1 MLTTMGP
8 SILICNMPLTNESGT
23 LDGCKRESDTCAT
36 ARQGETQRFL
46 LPPFREA
53 QPVSFPGNVG
63 GLWLTR
69 YVGQIDVC
77 LCPEGQIPALD
88 AILDPPVDEGKHIK
102 LHAISDV
109 YRVQWAGRD
118 VVVKRYNHMG
128 LFHSLRHTVKGSRAR
143 RGWRNGQ
150 RLLELGIPTPRPV
163 AYIDEYRGPLL
174 WRSYLVTEYV
184 DGRLLNGLLKDANVP
199 HGVKRRVIRQ
209 VLRLIHKLS
218 LHGISHGDTKHT
230 NIVCIAGRAVLTDL
244 DSIET
249 HHWQWLHRRR
259 QGGDI
264 ARFLRD
270 VDGLEALWNYGDVSC
285 RPLVKSRPGRQT
297 FIKRATA
304 DGQVYLNGAFPCGKE
319 LEEALWSGREGV
331 RRQYAATAVESS
343 QNSRV
348 LRLRVPCS
356 GGEQTV
362 YFKEYVKRSTLD
374 WLKELLC
381 SSRAMRAFHA
391 SLMLA
396 DAGFPSPTIV
406 AAGRIGR
413 SWLPKCSFLVTEEV
427 AGAQPAYAYVIP
439 PASDVSTCTLQ
450 DRRDLLRSI
459 GWTIGCMHR
468 AGIVHGD
475 LRPGNILA
483 RQVPGG
489 WELFFIDNERTR
501 RWPVLPAWLR
511 LKNLVQINMLPGRIS
526 RTDRMRF
533 FESYMLANPSVCAAF
548 ALWAERIMAH
558 TRRRFQRKGYP

>member
-1 MLTTMGP
+1 M
-8 SILICNMPLTNESGT
+8 
-23 LDGCKRESDTCAT
+23 
-36 ARQGETQRFL
+36 
-46 LPPFREA
+46 
-53 QPVSFPGNVG
+53 
-63 GLWLTR
+63 R
-69 YVGQIDVC
+69 YVGRVDAC
-77 LCPEGQIPALD
+77 LCPDGQVPALD

-102 LHAISDV
+102 LHNVSDV

-128 LFHSLRHTVKGSRAR
+128 LLHSLRHTMKGSRAR

-184 DGRLLNGLLKDANVP
+184 DGRLLSGLLKDANVP

-209 VLRLIHKLS
+209 VLRLIHRLS

-230 NIVCIAGRAVLTDL
+230 NILCVAGRAVLTDL
-244 DSIET
+244 DGIET
-249 HHWQWLHRRR
+249 HRWQWLHRRR
-259 QGGDI
+259 RGGDI

-270 VDGLEALWNYGDVSC
+270 VGGLEALWDCEDVSR
-285 RPLVKSRPGRQT
+285 RPRVESGRPGKET
-297 FIKRATA
+297 FIGRTTA
-304 DGQVYLNGAFPCGKE
+304 EGQMYLNGAFPGAKE
-319 LEEALWSGREGV
+319 LEEALWSGQDGV
-331 RRQYAATAVESS
+331 RRRYATTEVESS

-348 LRLRVPCS
+348 LRLQVPCS
-356 GGEQTV
+356 GGGQTV
-362 YFKEYVKRSTLD
+362 YFKEYVRRSSLD

-381 SSRAMRAFHA
+381 SSRAMRAFRA

-396 DAGFPSPTIV
+396 DAGFLSPTIV
-406 AAGRIGR
+406 AAGRVGR
-413 SWLPKCSFLVTEEV
+413 SWLRKCSFLVTEEV
-427 AGAQPAYAYVIP
+427 VGARPAYAYLIP
-439 PASDVSTCTLQ
+439 PGSDASTCSLR

-459 GWTIGCMHR
+459 GWTIGCLHR

-483 RQVPGG
+483 RPVAGG

-501 RWPVLPAWLR
+501 RWPVLSASWR

-533 FESYMLANPSVCAAF
+533 FESYVLTNPSVCAAY
-548 ALWAERIMAH
+548 AHWAERILVH
-558 TRRRFQRKGYP
+558 TRRRFHRKGYS